1 MDYLHFHNW
10 IMERAPMLAKLYQN
24 KYIAMLYDRF
34 ASLPPKQQR
43 QVLLTTGL
51 VVVVAISATLGS
63 SYWSLWSTNTHIK
76 NNTEMISTLFR
87 YQKQRRE
94 RGAQIQELER
104 NKELAGAGQL
114 KQYLINTARSVSIS
128 PRMIQVDE
136 QDDNIGSSN
145 DSKNTS
151 EIKVKRAIA
160 RLQRLNLTQLTS
172 FLQAVEL
179 GRYGLTISSIRILN
193 DDKLRGYM
201 NVEMGVI
208 AYVFQVDEVT

>member
-51 VVVVAISATLGS
+51 GVVVAISATLGS

-104 NKELAGAGQL
+104 NKEL
-114 KQYLINTARSVSIS
+114 RS
-128 PRMIQVDE
+128 E
-136 QDDNIGSSN
+136 EH
-145 DSKNTS
+145 TS
-151 EIKVKRAIA
+151 E
-160 RLQRLNLTQLTS
+160 LQS
-172 FLQAVEL
+172 
-179 GRYGLTISSIRILN
+179 
-193 DDKLRGYM
+193 
-201 NVEMGVI
+201 
-208 AYVFQVDEVT
+208 